1 MFNEWKIKEN
11 KKIAPPQVI
20 QYIPKANNPKLS
32 NSENTDIVF
41 AEK

>member
-11 KKIAPPQVI
+11 KKIAPPPVI

-32 NSENTDIVF
+32 NSDNMDIVF
-41 AEK
+41 VKK